1 MTLRLSIIGLLF
13 ISKDDEVNITK
24 LGIHLIS
31 VNLFVSCVEHRHQS
45 NLGLSV

>member
-31 VNLFVSCVEHRHQS
+31 VNLFVSCVEHQS